1 VSIDGGNGVEGAASA
16 VLEQQTGTLRIFY
29 YKPNGEKVIINDN
42 AGTINYVTGEITLE
56 SFKPIS
62 LTENDYYP
70 NDTLTFNI
78 PAESQIITPIRNR
91 IISIDEGD
99 SYAIQLSVE
108 PE

>member
-1 VSIDGGNGVEGAASA
+1 M
-16 VLEQQTGTLRIFY
+16 L
-29 YKPNGEKVIINDN
+29 
-42 AGTINYVTGEITLE
+42 
-56 SFKPIS
+56 FKPIS